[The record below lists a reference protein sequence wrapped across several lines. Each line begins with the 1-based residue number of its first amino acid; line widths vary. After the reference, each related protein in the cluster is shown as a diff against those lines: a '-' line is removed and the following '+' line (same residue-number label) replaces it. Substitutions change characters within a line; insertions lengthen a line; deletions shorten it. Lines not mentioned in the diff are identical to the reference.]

1 MVAAAAR
8 RYAANV
14 DANQTEIVEALRQA
28 GATVQ
33 HLHAVGGG
41 VPDILVGYNG
51 ENWLLEIKNPKAK
64 GRLNDRQVEWFE
76 NWNGH
81 ACVVRSVE
89 EALSEIMATD
99 AK

>member
-1 MVAAAAR
+1 
-8 RYAANV
+8 
-14 DANQTEIVEALRQA
+14 
-28 GATVQ
+28 
-33 HLHAVGGG
+33 
-41 VPDILVGYNG
+41 
-51 ENWLLEIKNPKAK
+51 
-64 GRLNDRQVEWFE
+64 VEWFE